1 MLHIWSNTI
10 FTTTRIR
17 SQPFR
22 FMGRAEPVATA
33 AANAAGD
40 FQSRFVEYVFISS
53 NSWFLG
59 KMKTFKTTILILPR
73 RLIQMIEGQGKQL
86 HGKILDPIDAAATGN
101 VDALEKWKTTARNLL
116 HWRKTIA
123 LLCFFP
129 LILLGIVVPLIIIIV
144 LVAALVLS
152 MPLMLALLFYNLFGN
167 CKNIIDTNVVD
178 NDQVYRD
185 ISLKYIFFKVFFV
198 F

>member
-1 MLHIWSNTI
+1 VILLLIFQFFYYNVLHIWSNTI

-22 FMGRAEPVATA
+22 FMGRAEPAVATA
-33 AANAAGD
+33 GGGGGE

-86 HGKILDPIDAAATGN
+86 HGKILDPIDAAAIGKVGLMMIFIVFESSIGCTVESTGRGA
-101 VDALEKWKTTARNLL
+101 V
-116 HWRKTIA
+116 
-123 LLCFFP
+123 
-129 LILLGIVVPLIIIIV
+129 LGRCSVRH
-144 LVAALVLS
+144 S
-152 MPLMLALLFYNLFGN
+152 HDDQMLN
-167 CKNIIDTNVVD
+167 
-178 NDQVYRD
+178 
-185 ISLKYIFFKVFFV
+185 S
-198 F
+198 

>member
-1 MLHIWSNTI
+1 LQFFYYNVLHIWSNTI

-17 SQPFR
+17 SQPFQ
-22 FMGRAEPVATA
+22 FMGRSEPLIS
-33 AANAAGD
+33 NSSSD
-40 FQSRFVEYVFISS
+40 QPLQSRFVEYVFISS

-73 RLIQMIEGQGKQL
+73 RLLQMIEGQGKQL
-86 HGKILDPIDAAATGN
+86 GGKILDPIDAAAAGGN
-101 VDALEKWKTTARNLL
+101 AGALEKWKTTARNLL

-129 LILLGIVVPLIIIIV
+129 LILLGIVVPLMIIIV

-152 MPLMLALLFYNLFGN
+152 MPVMLALLFYNLFGN

-178 NDQVYRD
+178 NDQVGCLG
-185 ISLKYIFFKVFFV
+185 INI
-198 F
+198 